1 MSEEQDKD
9 KELLGKQKDDSVK
22 AESST
27 AEKAEAAASQA
38 LDPEKGSSASVPGQ
52 PDQQEA
58 KAAGDERILPE
69 SGEAHEQSVVSEQ
82 PAANPEREA
91 KLKAAAEARAAR
103 AELKVSAATPSQ
115 QQSDAPAE
123 EGSSPAVNPEREA
136 KMKAAAEARAARA
149 AAKAAAEGGEPAA
162 APGDAVGSDPERE
175 AKQKAAAEARAARAA
190 AKAASEAAEA
200 PAEPKPPSPKQPQLD
215 ETVELVRS
223 LISEQAVEEAYI
235 NELNDHMPII
245 VVGRDHWQA
254 TANLLRT
261 HDRLQYGYLRN
272 VSGIDFETHME
283 VVYHLVSIETKRELA
298 VKLRADREAPS
309 VPSATPVWAT
319 ANWNEREIYDLL
331 GVDFPGHPDMRR
343 IMMPDEW
350 VGHPLRKDYEP
361 LDPEV

>member
-1 MSEEQDKD
+1 MSEEQDK
-9 KELLGKQKDDSVK
+9 ELLAKQKNDSAK
-22 AESST
+22 AESSPV
-27 AEKAEAAASQA
+27 EKPEAAVSQA
-38 LDPEKGSSASVPGQ
+38 LNSEKGSSDSVPDQTNQ
-52 PDQQEA
+52 PEH
-58 KAAGDERILPE
+58 KADGSPE
-69 SGEAHEQSVVSEQ
+69 PGEAQAQPAVQAEQ

-103 AELKVSAATPSQ
+103 A
-115 QQSDAPAE
+115 
-123 EGSSPAVNPEREA
+123 
-136 KMKAAAEARAARA
+136 
-149 AAKAAAEGGEPAA
+149 AAKAAAEGGEPAG
-162 APGDAVGSDPERE
+162 APGDAAGGDPERE
-175 AKQKAAAEARAARAA
+175 AKMKAAAEARAARAA

-235 NELNDHMPII
+235 NEINDHMPII
-245 VVGRDHWQA
+245 VVGRDYWQA

-283 VVYHLVSIETKRELA
+283 VVYHLVSIETKCELA
-298 VKLRADREAPS
+298 VKLRADRGAPS
-309 VPSATPVWAT
+309 IPSATPVWAT